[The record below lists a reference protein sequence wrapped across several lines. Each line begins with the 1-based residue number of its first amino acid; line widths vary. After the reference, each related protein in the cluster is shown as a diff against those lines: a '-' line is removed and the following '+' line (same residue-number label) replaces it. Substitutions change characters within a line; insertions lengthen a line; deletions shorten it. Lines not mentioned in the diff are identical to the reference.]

1 MHHHDH
7 HHERHHERHHHER
20 HRYYSHAVNFGL
32 ERRFG
37 GGVVGLLGY
46 AILALLVHPQEEP
59 LDRSCQCTRH
69 WYHRARDA
77 KHRAAAK
84 LEVAAVRKTV
94 VATAVAVA
102 AALLNQLATL

>member
-69 WYHRARDA
+69 WYHTARDA
-77 KHRAAAK
+77 KHRAAK